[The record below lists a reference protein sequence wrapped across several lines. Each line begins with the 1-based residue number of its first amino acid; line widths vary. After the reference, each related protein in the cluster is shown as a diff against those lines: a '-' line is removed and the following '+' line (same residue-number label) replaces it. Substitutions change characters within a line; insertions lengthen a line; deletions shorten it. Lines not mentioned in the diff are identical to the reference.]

1 MRLRRGVPTLAAIAT
16 AAAIAAPAAQARFDE
31 SMPGQAPV
39 APQVVQH
46 NGGGSTDWSLIG
58 LGAAGGIALLGAG
71 TVRSR
76 HVRRRTAHVR
86 PTSGS

>member
-1 MRLRRGVPTLAAIAT
+1 MLAAIST

-46 NGGGSTDWSLIG
+46 NGGGSTDWALIG
-58 LGAAGGIALLGAG
+58 LGAAGAIALGAG
-71 TVRSR
+71 TVRSQ
-76 HVRRRTAHVR
+76 HVRRRTARVGAA
-86 PTSGS
+86 SGS